1 MLSLW
6 WAFLWII
13 CLILPS
19 IWILLGLAVFVN
31 KVLPLN
37 TPWLPDLPMDV
48 GTSLLSIIKEKDCAS
63 SKDIRLASRSTIVV
77 SGAITALIQPHLLL
91 SVIIWVVVLCFLSG
105 VIE

>member
-1 MLSLW
+1 MLNLW

-19 IWILLGLAVFVN
+19 IWILLGFAVFVN
-31 KVLPLN
+31 KILPLN
-37 TPWLPDLPMDV
+37 TPWLSDLPMDI
-48 GTSLLSIIKEKDCAS
+48 GTGLLEIINGYANSEN
-63 SKDIRLASRSTIVV
+63 IRLASRSTVVV
-77 SGAITALIQPHLLL
+77 SGAMTALIQPHLFL